1 MNRVTSEFY
10 NEWQGNSS
18 TSNEWIL
25 KEFHSE
31 IHFQVLLLEK
41 KKTNLNKWILQQVVD
56 NDWKVVPSE
65 MIKLIHFHF
74 DVSTFAMVQSPGL
87 KIKKT

>member
-1 MNRVTSEFY
+1 MNFKRISQWDLFP
-10 NEWQGNSS
+10 SS
-18 TSNEWIL
+18 ATR
-25 KEFHSE
+25 
-31 IHFQVLLLEK
+31 K
-41 KKTNLNKWILQQVVD
+41 KKKNLNKWILQQVVD
-56 NDWKVVPSE
+56 NDWKAVPSE